1 MSTVAKSG
9 VPSMCSTEPPASDLW
24 VPGMAAGAAIGG
36 GDVLE
41 LRTDNLIYPATVAAA
56 TKRRIGVA
64 FRSCDIGENP
74 TVVVGQR
81 FNYGTGLSARV
92 TKQVYV
98 GAVAGGLDDAQVG
111 SEPPVGFIYDDT
123 RIQFYQ
129 RLD

>member
-1 MSTVAKSG
+1 MAAVAKSG
-9 VPSMCSTEPPASDLW
+9 VPSMCSVEPAPADLW
-24 VPGMAAGAAIGG
+24 VPGMAAGAAIGA

-41 LRTDNLIYPATVAAA
+41 LRSDNLIYPATVAAA

-81 FNYGTGLSARV
+81 FNYGVGLSARV
-92 TKQVYV
+92 PKQVYV
-98 GAVAGGLDDAQVG
+98 STAGALDDAQVG
-111 SEPPVGFIYDDT
+111 SEPAVGFIYDDT